1 MADITF
7 EVPYSFDA
15 SPRTVWDELIDWK
28 GHEEWIPLT
37 RVDVEPGD
45 PTAVGAEFTAWT
57 GIGPAS
63 LADRMR
69 VRRCDWDGATSSGN
83 CEVEKLGPILR
94 GTAGFI
100 VEPGRSGGWA
110 DLVWFEKV
118 SVRYV
123 PQFLAPIVGAIGAAG
138 FKQGMRWLDKLITGR
153 RPA

>member
-63 LADRMR
+63 LEDRMR
-69 VRRCDWDGATSSGN
+69 VRRCDWDEATSSGS
-83 CEVEKLGPILR
+83 CEVEKLGPVLR
-94 GTAGFI
+94 GTAGFT
-100 VEPGRSGGWA
+100 VEPGRSGGGA

-123 PQFLAPIVGAIGAAG
+123 PQFLAPIVGAIAAAG
-138 FKQGMRWLDKLITGR
+138 FKQGMRRLDKVITGR
-153 RPA
+153 QAA